1 MDPNDLFFDKRAEL
15 TITYR
20 NRPHWKQPGKVHFV
34 TWRQADSLAKV
45 QLEQIKRDR
54 EAWNRKYGMQD
65 IITLPREVQREHHR
79 LFRARV
85 EQWLDA
91 GAGSCAL
98 RMPEARAVML
108 ETLQL
113 FNEKRYRLGTLAI
126 AGNHVHV
133 LVVPYS
139 GYDLSEIMHS
149 WKSYTAKAINKVL
162 GRKGTFWQEEC
173 FDHVV
178 RSAEH
183 LAKYERYILRH
194 VKQGAYVEEHV
205 LVG

>member
-1 MDPNDLFFDKRAEL
+1 
-15 TITYR
+15 
-20 NRPHWKQPGKVHFV
+20 
-34 TWRQADSLAKV
+34 
-45 QLEQIKRDR
+45 
-54 EAWNRKYGMQD
+54 
-65 IITLPREVQREHHR
+65 VQREHHR
-79 LFRARV
+79 FFRARV

-133 LVVPYS
+133 LVVPHADH
-139 GYDLSEIMHS
+139 DLSDILHS
-149 WKSYTAKAINKVL
+149 WKSYTAKAINKLL
-162 GRKGTFWQEEC
+162 GRKGTFWQEES

-178 RSAEH
+178 RSAEY

-194 VKQGAYVEEHV
+194 VEQGALVEERS
-205 LVG
+205 LVAG